1 MKLVDSQGNEITSA
15 NNEEAQ
21 ELEKQ
26 LSKKTEKVL
35 EPILNHI
42 KLQGGKIPQE
52 QLLQLHSS
60 AHQLLFNRMVYN
72 LAIKMG
78 VDNIDELVDEDDVK
92 ELGTSLKDQIKMV
105 NQEDMKGSAQQ
116 DHQDGGDES

>member
-60 AHQLLFNRMVYN
+60 AHQLLFNRLVYN
-72 LAIKMG
+72 LAIKIG
-78 VDNIDELVDEDDVK
+78 IDNIDELVDEDDVE
-92 ELGTSLKDQIKMV
+92 ELATSLKNQIKMV
-105 NQEDMKGSAQQ
+105 NKDDMQQAAQQ
-116 DHQDGGDES
+116 KNNDGGDES